1 MLWKKKPKK
10 EAAAED
16 TVENDKKKVDNAKA
30 VEMINRALKSLG
42 GNTEKA
48 AQCKSKRSKAEE
60 VEVTQL
66 R

>member
-30 VEMINRALKSLG
+30 VEMTNRAL
-42 GNTEKA
+42 EM
-48 AQCKSKRSKAEE
+48 
-60 VEVTQL
+60 VE
-66 R
+66 